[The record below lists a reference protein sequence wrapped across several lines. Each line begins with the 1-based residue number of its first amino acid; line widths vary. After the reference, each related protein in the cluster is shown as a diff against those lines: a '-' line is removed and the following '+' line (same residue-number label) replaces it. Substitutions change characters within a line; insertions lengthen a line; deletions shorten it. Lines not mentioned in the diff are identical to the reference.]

1 MKNLGNMK
9 LWQRFVALIVCVVL
23 GFVVYGLWSFKTLD
37 ELKVNG
43 PIYHN
48 IIQGK
53 DLVADVLPPP
63 EYIIESYL
71 VSLQLA
77 SSSGNESAA
86 LIDRLKVLKAD
97 YDTRHTYWEKAGLSN
112 ELSDALLNQAHAPAV
127 AFYGVAFDEFMPA
140 LQRGDS
146 EAKSKAIAQMRI
158 HYETH
163 RTAIDKVV
171 QLANQRVSD
180 DEATAK
186 RHIASGVTLMLVV
199 LAFAIG
205 LTVILTVAISRSV
218 TRPLLLM
225 QSRMIEI
232 KNSHDFT
239 HRIGLGSSDEVGETA
254 AAFDELIS
262 SLHETLS
269 RLQKNAS
276 EVSVSAQ
283 SLAVSSQQVALSSG
297 EQSSAASAMA
307 ATVEQLTTSIA
318 HVADRAKEAR
328 DISVDSG
335 GRSSQGGKI
344 ISDAAT
350 AMIDLAQAVKQASTS
365 IGALGDKSGQISSV
379 IKVIR
384 EVAEQTNLLALNA
397 AIEAARAGEQGRGF
411 AVVADEVRKLA
422 ERTSNATEEISRV
435 IESMQSGTNAAIS
448 VMNSAVTRADDA
460 AVLAHEAGDAINKI
474 KGGVSSVEGAVA
486 DISSSLEEQSR
497 ASNNI
502 ASHVEKVA
510 QMVEENN
517 AAAAQTADSA
527 VRLEQLS
534 TDMRS
539 VVSSFRL

>member
-1 MKNLGNMK
+1 MNNLDNMK
-9 LWQRFVALIVCVVL
+9 LWQRFVVLVVCVVL
-23 GFVVYGLWSFKTLD
+23 GFVVYGLWSFKTLA

-77 SSSGNESAA
+77 ASGQNESAQ
-86 LIDRLKVLKAD
+86 LVDRLKVLKTD
-97 YDTRHTYWEKAGLSN
+97 YDTRHTYWEKEGLSSD
-112 ELSDALLNQAHAPAV
+112 LSDALLKQAHTPAEAFYAV
-127 AFYGVAFDEFMPA
+127 AFSEFLPA

-146 EAKSKAIAQMRI
+146 EAKNNAMTKMRT
-158 HYETH
+158 HYESH
-163 RTAIDKVV
+163 RKAIDKVV
-171 QLANQRVSD
+171 QLANQRVGD

-186 RHIASGVTLMLVV
+186 RHIASGMTLMLVV
-199 LAFAIG
+199 LTFAIV
-205 LTVILTVAISRSV
+205 LTVLLTILISRSV

-225 QSRMIEI
+225 QARMIEI

-239 HRIGLGSSDEVGETA
+239 HRIGLGSTDEVGETA
-254 AAFDELIS
+254 AAFDELIN
-262 SLHETLS
+262 SLHATLS
-269 RLQKNAS
+269 RLQQNAV
-276 EVSVSAQ
+276 EVSISAQ
-283 SLAVSSQQVALSSG
+283 SLAVSSRQVALSSG

-318 HVADRAKEAR
+318 HVADRAKDAR
-328 DISVDSG
+328 DISADSG

-350 AMIDLAQAVKQASTS
+350 AMIALAQAVKQASNS
-365 IGALGDKSGQISSV
+365 IGALGEKSGQISSV

-422 ERTSNATEEISRV
+422 ERTSNATEEIARV
-435 IESMQSGTNAAIS
+435 IETMQSGTNEAIS
-448 VMNSAVTRADDA
+448 VMNSAVASADGA
-460 AVLAHEAGDAINKI
+460 AVLAHEAGDAIDQI
-474 KGGVSSVEGAVA
+474 KGGVSSVEEAVTE
-486 DISSSLEEQSR
+486 ISSSLEEQSR
-497 ASNNI
+497 ASNDI

-527 VRLEQLS
+527 IRLEQLS

-539 VVSSFRL
+539 AVSSFRL

>member
-1 MKNLGNMK
+1 MQNLSNMK
-9 LWQRFVALIVCVVL
+9 LWHRFVVLVVCVVL
-23 GFVVYGLWSFKTLD
+23 GFVVYGLWSFKTLA

-48 IIQGK
+48 IVQGK

-71 VSLQLA
+71 VSLQLSA
-77 SSSGNESAA
+77 SGQNESAQ
-86 LIDRLKVLKAD
+86 LVDRLKVLKTD
-97 YDTRHTYWEKAGLSN
+97 YDTRHTYWEKEGLSSD
-112 ELSDALLNQAHAPAV
+112 LSDALLKQAHAPAV
-127 AFYGVAFDEFMPA
+127 AFYAVAFDEFLPA

-146 EAKSKAIAQMRI
+146 EAKNNAMAKMRS

-163 RTAIDKVV
+163 RKAIDMVV
-171 QLANQRVSD
+171 QLANQRVAD
-180 DEATAK
+180 DEAIAK
-186 RHIASGVTLMLVV
+186 RNITSGITSMLAV
-199 LAFAIG
+199 LAFAIA
-205 LTVILTVAISRSV
+205 LTVFLTVLISRSV

-239 HRIGLGSSDEVGETA
+239 HRIGLSSSDEVGETA
-254 AAFDELIS
+254 AAFDELVS

-269 RLQKNAS
+269 RLHKNAS

-283 SLAVSSQQVALSSG
+283 SLAVSSKQVALSSG
-297 EQSSAASAMA
+297 EQSSAAAAMA

-397 AIEAARAGEQGRGF
+397 AIEAARAGEQGSGF

-435 IESMQSGTNAAIS
+435 IETMQSGTNAAIS
-448 VMNSAVTRADDA
+448 VMNDAVTRADDA

-474 KGGVSSVEGAVA
+474 KGGVSSVEDAVA

>member
-1 MKNLGNMK
+1 
-9 LWQRFVALIVCVVL
+9 
-23 GFVVYGLWSFKTLD
+23 
-37 ELKVNG
+37 
-43 PIYHN
+43 
-48 IIQGK
+48 
-53 DLVADVLPPP
+53 
-63 EYIIESYL
+63 
-71 VSLQLA
+71 
-77 SSSGNESAA
+77 
-86 LIDRLKVLKAD
+86 
-97 YDTRHTYWEKAGLSN
+97 
-112 ELSDALLNQAHAPAV
+112 
-127 AFYGVAFDEFMPA
+127 
-140 LQRGDS
+140 
-146 EAKSKAIAQMRI
+146 
-158 HYETH
+158 
-163 RTAIDKVV
+163 
-171 QLANQRVSD
+171 
-180 DEATAK
+180 
-186 RHIASGVTLMLVV
+186 
-199 LAFAIG
+199 
-205 LTVILTVAISRSV
+205 
-218 TRPLLLM
+218 
-225 QSRMIEI
+225 
-232 KNSHDFT
+232 
-239 HRIGLGSSDEVGETA
+239 
-254 AAFDELIS
+254 
-262 SLHETLS
+262 
-269 RLQKNAS
+269 
-276 EVSVSAQ
+276 
-283 SLAVSSQQVALSSG
+283 
-297 EQSSAASAMA
+297 
-307 ATVEQLTTSIA
+307 
-318 HVADRAKEAR
+318 
-328 DISVDSG
+328 
-335 GRSSQGGKI
+335 
-344 ISDAAT
+344 
-350 AMIDLAQAVKQASTS
+350 MIDLAQAVKQASTS

>member
-1 MKNLGNMK
+1 MKYLGNMK
-9 LWQRFVALIVCVVL
+9 LWQRFVILIVCVVL
-23 GFVVYGLWSFKTLD
+23 GFVVYGLWSFKTLA

-77 SSSGNESAA
+77 SSSGNESAQ
-86 LIDRLKVLKAD
+86 LIDRLKVLKTD
-97 YDTRHTYWEKAGLSN
+97 YDTRHTYWEKEGLSN
-112 ELSDALLNQAHAPAV
+112 DLSDVLLKQAHAPAV
-127 AFYGVAFDEFMPA
+127 AFYAVAFDEFLPA

-146 EAKSKAIAQMRI
+146 DAKNNAMTTMRN

-163 RTAIDKVV
+163 RKAIDKVV

-186 RHIASGVTLMLVV
+186 QHIESAVTLMLSVLVFVIVLVV
-199 LAFAIG
+199 F
-205 LTVILTVAISRSV
+205 LTVVISRSV

-232 KNSHDFT
+232 KDSHDFT
-239 HRIGLGSSDEVGETA
+239 HRIGLSSSDEVGETA
-254 AAFDELIS
+254 AAFDELIN
-262 SLHETLS
+262 SLYATLS
-269 RLQKNAS
+269 RLQKNVS

-283 SLAVSSQQVALSSG
+283 SLAVSSHQVALSSG
-297 EQSSAASAMA
+297 KQSSAAAAMA

-318 HVADRAKEAR
+318 HVADRAKEVR
-328 DISVDSG
+328 DISADSG
-335 GRSSQGGKI
+335 DRSSQGGKI
-344 ISDAAT
+344 ISDATT
-350 AMIDLAQAVKQASTS
+350 AMIDLAQAVKQASNS
-365 IGALGDKSGQISSV
+365 IGALGEKSGQISSV

-422 ERTSNATEEISRV
+422 ERTSNATAEISRV
-435 IESMQSGTNAAIS
+435 IETMQSGTNAAIS
-448 VMNSAVTRADDA
+448 MMNNAVTRADGA
-460 AVLAHEAGDAINKI
+460 AVLAHEAGTAIDRI
-474 KGGVSSVEGAVA
+474 KGGVSSVEEAVTE
-486 DISSSLEEQSR
+486 ISSSLEEQSR
-497 ASNNI
+497 ASNDI

-510 QMVEENN
+510 QMIEENN
-517 AAAAQTADSA
+517 AAASQSADSA

-539 VVSSFRL
+539 AVSSFRL